1 MNSSEDHGSICV
13 SIKDPHSQSFSQIME
28 GYLEAILHKIGP
40 RKREIMVIIIQMI
53 RLGFFLFIIKLNSK
67 FNSKKNNMRLAT
79 ITIV

>member
-1 MNSSEDHGSICV
+1 MISV
-13 SIKDPHSQSFSQIME
+13 LTKDPLLLSYRLKME